1 MEGPQWNDTV
11 VIVTTDENGG
21 FWDHV
26 SPPKGDRFGPA
37 TRIPALVISPFSEGG
52 HIDHTEYETVSIL
65 KFIEE
70 RHGLAP
76 LSERDARA
84 NSLAKALKL

>member
-1 MEGPQWNDTV
+1 MKTAASG
-11 VIVTTDENGG
+11 TT
-21 FWDHV
+21 WRHR
-26 SPPKGDRFGPA
+26 KATALGPA

-70 RHGLAP
+70 RHGP
-76 LSERDARA
+76 GTS
-84 NSLAKALKL
+84 